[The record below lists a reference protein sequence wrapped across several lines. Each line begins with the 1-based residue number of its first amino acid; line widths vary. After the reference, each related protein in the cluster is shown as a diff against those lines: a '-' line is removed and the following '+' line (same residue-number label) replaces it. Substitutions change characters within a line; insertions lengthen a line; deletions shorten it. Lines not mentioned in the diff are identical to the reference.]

1 MAESVKSIALSEL
14 KNIKHGFFTRNGGV
28 SDGIYKSL
36 NCGTYSH
43 DKKDNIL
50 KNRALAC
57 KVLSEQAQLIEIHQT
72 HSNKVHVFDNKN
84 TVPEADAIVTD
95 QKNIAL
101 SIVTADCAP
110 VLFADSKAGIIGAAH
125 AGWKGAYSGILENT
139 IAEMCKLGA
148 NKENIVT
155 AIGPCIAQKSYEV
168 GPEFLKQINDKQYFI
183 ESSNSG
189 YYQFNLETYVSDKLL
204 EAGIKNIDPLNKDT
218 YPPNNGFFSYR
229 RKTHLNEVDYGRQ
242 VSIILQN

>member
-1 MAESVKSIALSEL
+1 MAESVKSIALSKLE
-14 KNIKHGFFTRNGGV
+14 NIKHGFFTRNGGV
-28 SDGIYKSL
+28 SNGIYKSL
-36 NCGTYSH
+36 NCGIYSN
-43 DKKDNIL
+43 DKKDNIF

-57 KVLSEQAQLIEIHQT
+57 KGLSEQAQLIEIHQT
-72 HSNKVHVFDNKN
+72 HSNKVHVFNNHN

-110 VLFADSKAGIIGAAH
+110 VLFADNKNSIIGAAH

-148 NKENIVT
+148 SKENIVA

-168 GPEFLKQINDKQYFI
+168 GPEFFKKFRDKQYFTEI
-183 ESSNSG
+183 SNAG
-189 YYQFNLETYVSDKLL
+189 FYQFNLETYVSDKLL
-204 EAGIKNIDPLNKDT
+204 EAGVKNIDFLNKDT

-229 RKTHLNEVDYGRQ
+229 RKTHLNEDDYGRQ
-242 VSIILQN
+242 ISIIIQN